1 MSACTQSAVGSPFLI
16 DLNGDDETFGSA
28 TYTNFATRYDIIV
41 VPYTN
46 SFQGDGATNVVV
58 QDQCPGR
65 LVGHITMVWDGAT
78 ADGVDDALARRPIRL
93 DCWAV

>member
-1 MSACTQSAVGSPFLI
+1 MSAA
-16 DLNGDDETFGSA
+16 DETFGSA
-28 TYTNFATRYDIIV
+28 TYTNIATRYDIFV

-65 LVGHITMVWDGAT
+65 LVGHITLVWDGAT
-78 ADGVDDALARRPIRL
+78 ADGVDDALAHRPISL
-93 DCWAV
+93 DCSAV